1 MVQKRDELSWF
12 ERMTKEFENDPEY
25 LREYIILCSDEIKCQ
40 EDKIAALEQRFNA
53 LSTKFS
59 ALVEENATLERE
71 REELKDENETL
82 RCHAHD
88 AELAFERN
96 AELKAENATL
106 RKRLDNIFA
115 IGHNDGCLFCGLK
128 DREAI
133 MALKDES

>member
-1 MVQKRDELSWF
+1 MVQKVGELSWF

-25 LREYIILCSDEIKCQ
+25 LREYIMLCSSQIKDQ
-40 EDKIAALEQRFNA
+40 ETKIAALEQRFDA

-59 ALVEENATLERE
+59 AMVE
-71 REELKDENETL
+71 
-82 RCHAHD
+82 
-88 AELAFERN
+88 
-96 AELKAENATL
+96 ENATL

-115 IGHNDGCLFCGLK
+115 IGHNDDCLFCGLK